1 MVQFS
6 TEKNSYLNNN
16 DTIYEVML
24 TGGGVSGYLPKGN
37 LNTQA
42 DAFGR
47 LRISDEYTLFDSSF
61 RYSDNERRWNTKLVG
76 GGTVTHNANQG
87 LMDLSV
93 GTTSGDLVIRQTD
106 RTFSYQPGK
115 SLLVMQTFTFNQPK
129 TNLRQ
134 RAGYFTKQ
142 NGVYVEVNSMTTSL
156 NLRSSITGSVSNN
169 SINQDD
175 WNVDPLDG
183 SGPSGVVL
191 DLSKTQIFWTDI
203 EWLGAGSVRCGF
215 VINGQFIICHIFHH
229 ANEIVGTYMQTATL
243 SCRLEIENT
252 GTTASSSTLKQICT
266 TVISE
271 GGYQQIG
278 LTRSVSNPLTGKTL
292 PLDVDTPMVSIRLR
306 SGRTDAVVQPRE
318 VTLYGIQATAF
329 KFKIYRNCTLT
340 GANWAIIDSASSVE
354 YDISATARD
363 GGRVIFESIFKG
375 QSTVPVYDL
384 LDQFSY
390 SLQLTRGIL
399 DADSAG
405 NVLTLTIQP
414 TTNNDQAIATLTWQ
428 ERTA

>member
-6 TEKNSYLNNN
+6 AEKNSYLNNN

-24 TGGGVSGYLPKGN
+24 TGGGVSGYIPKGN

-47 LRISDEYTLFDSSF
+47 LRVSDEYTLFDSSF
-61 RYSDNERRWNTKLVG
+61 RFADNERRWNTKLVG
-76 GGTVTHNANQG
+76 GGTATHNANQG

-142 NGVYVEVNSMTTSL
+142 NGVYVEVNNTTTSL

-191 DLSKTQIFWTDI
+191 DISKTQIFWTDI

-252 GTTASSSTLKQICT
+252 GTTDSSSTLKQICT

-278 LTRSVSNPLTGKTL
+278 LTRSASNPLTGKTL
-292 PLDVDTPMVSIRLR
+292 PLNADTPMVSIRLR

-318 VTLYGIQATAF
+318 VTLYGFQATAF

-354 YDISATARD
+354 YDISATARAD
-363 GGRVIFESIFKG
+363 GRVIFESIFKG

-384 LDQFSY
+384 LDQFSH

-405 NVLTLTIQP
+405 NVLTITVQP